1 MSMEKT
7 KRTTKLPLDK
17 FVVGQFVRWRAER
30 FMSDWD
36 CFGVITEVN
45 TKDETFKFRTF
56 DTLKETDSL
65 SFYTGGQTSEFTLC
79 VKRDVVNYIKQIN
92 VEIKRNL
99 SESELKISS
108 LRTDLSLRETLLKE
122 MEGL

>member
-1 MSMEKT
+1 MEKT

-17 FVVGQFVRWRAER
+17 FVVGQFVRWQAER

-36 CFGVITEVN
+36 CCGVITEVN
-45 TKDETFKFRTF
+45 MEDETFKVRTF
-56 DTLKETDSL
+56 DTLKETNSL
-65 SFYTGGQTSEFTLC
+65 SFYTRDQATEFTLC
-79 VKRDVVNYIKQIN
+79 DKSDVVNYIKQIN

>member
-1 MSMEKT
+1 MKKT

-17 FVVGQFVRWRAER
+17 FVVGQFVRWQAKRL
-30 FMSDWD
+30 MSEWE

-45 TKDETFKFRTF
+45 MKDETFKFRSF
-56 DTLKETDSL
+56 DTLKETDSF
-65 SFYTGGQTSEFTLC
+65 SFYTGDRTSEFTSC
-79 VKRDVVNYIKQIN
+79 DKRDVVNYIKQIN

-108 LRTDLSLRETLLKE
+108 LRTVLSLRESLLKE